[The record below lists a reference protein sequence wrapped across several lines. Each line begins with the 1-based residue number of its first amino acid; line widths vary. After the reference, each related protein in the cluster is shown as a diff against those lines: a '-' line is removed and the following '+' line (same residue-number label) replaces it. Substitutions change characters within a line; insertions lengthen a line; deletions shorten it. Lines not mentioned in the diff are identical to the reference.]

1 MRHLRPTLNSGSL
14 VSHFSFQELAL
25 RKEQQEFF
33 VTLSL
38 CENCRLVVN
47 PIENRLL
54 SRARFGCQKPGK
66 IPNVR
71 VFTRPY
77 QPIVFGLCFS
87 KKQTASGNGW
97 DIQPQRHDIKRVYP
111 VWVVG
116 WPPSQGDKSTLVN
129 SSPPPRKKAGSG
141 SNHPQKVPSKTNTFQ
156 HVQCAHCSTHAQCKL
171 HGLKL
176 KRTLESVDCQLAK
189 EAGSEAR
196 QTLMRG

>member
-1 MRHLRPTLNSGSL
+1 M
-14 VSHFSFQELAL
+14 SHFSFQELAL

-71 VFTRPY
+71 VVTRPY

-111 VWVVG
+111 VLSGSWG
-116 WPPSQGDKSTLVN
+116 GHHLKETSPHWSTL
-129 SSPPPRKKAGSG
+129 PPRPEKR
-141 SNHPQKVPSKTNTFQ
+141 QVPGQTTP
-156 HVQCAHCSTHAQCKL
+156 
-171 HGLKL
+171 
-176 KRTLESVDCQLAK
+176 KRYPL
-189 EAGSEAR
+189 R
-196 QTLMRG
+196 QTHFNMYSVPIAQLMLNANFTD